1 MGRFVRG
8 LALVAAM
15 IVVTACG
22 GSGRS
27 PDEVEILSIPD
38 RFAVALENKDA
49 SALEALFADEVVP
62 CAETAGETTC
72 NDSPVGGSELADALT
87 DRHGQ
92 LKDARV
98 IYKNILYLAGDIAGV
113 DFLLATR
120 YTDDSTGEFGV
131 AVDLQRINGAWLIVK
146 IVLREL

>member
-1 MGRFVRG
+1 
-8 LALVAAM
+8 M

-38 RFAVALENKDA
+38 RFAV
-49 SALEALFADEVVP
+49 
-62 CAETAGETTC
+62 G
-72 NDSPVGGSELADALT
+72 
-87 DRHGQ
+87 
-92 LKDARV
+92 
-98 IYKNILYLAGDIAGV
+98 
-113 DFLLATR
+113 